1 MRIDTGSLLSAF
13 RDRIARSAGK
23 ERFALSAGGQGL
35 FVNCFD
41 FEPASGMLASLRRSL
56 VDPDSLPE
64 GSETFN
70 VFLGSH
76 TELEGMLSVEMLQAS
91 GRNVYRDDEVQMI
104 FSGEHALLS
113 IYATATDETFIWLCR
128 DERFEEKY
136 ITHPFCTELSWW
148 AQRHGMLLL
157 HGASVGVDGEGVV
170 ISGLSGSG
178 KSTLSMSALLHDM
191 DFVSDDYLLL
201 ARTADGVES
210 RHIFSSGYLTEA
222 TLGMLPEYRS
232 HVIFR
237 NAQRNKYVID
247 LEDFESHLVP
257 SLNVHAIIV
266 PHIAGVAEPSITK
279 AKSGLGLVN
288 FIASSSAQNKE
299 VRNGSFFLRFMELVK
314 DLPVY
319 DMQLTTDVRLNA
331 RYLRQW
337 ISQFQS

>member
-1 MRIDTGSLLSAF
+1 MRIDTGRIVSTF
-13 RDRIARSAGK
+13 RDRISHSSGT
-23 ERFALSAGGQGL
+23 ECFAFAAGGHGL
-35 FVNCFD
+35 LVRCVDFKPDPGMFV
-41 FEPASGMLASLRRSL
+41 SLRRSL
-56 VDPDSLPE
+56 VDPQMLP
-64 GSETFN
+64 GDSETFN
-70 VFLGSH
+70 VFLGH
-76 TELEGMLSVEMLQAS
+76 QTELEELLSEEMLQAS
-91 GRNVYRDDEVQMI
+91 GRNVYKDEDVQMI
-104 FSGEHALLS
+104 FSYEHALLS
-113 IYATATDETFIWLCR
+113 IYVSASDETFIWLCQ

-157 HGASVGVDGEGVV
+157 HGASVGVEGEGVV

-299 VRNGSFFLRFMELVK
+299 VRNGNFFLRFMELVK